1 MTTQTNPQNLQGI
14 MWKILACA
22 AFAGLNAVVRY
33 LTGGSGGIETPLPAA
48 QIACLQNVVGCVLMV
63 PLLLRGKGVS
73 FFRTQYVAMHTV
85 RILFGAG
92 GIILLYLAFA
102 VMPIAKA
109 VSLGFLGPI
118 FTVIGAYFYL
128 HERLGPLR
136 LLGVLLGLVGAFLI
150 SRPDHEFL
158 KGELGNLWALAL
170 PIGSAACFALCKI
183 VGRELTVRG
192 DSPALLTVY
201 LLVFMAPVCLVPA
214 LPTWVSPSLDQ
225 WGWLVL
231 LGGLASFAHYSMA
244 KSFACAEVVYLT
256 PFGFS
261 RLLFSA
267 AIAFVAFGEMPK
279 THDFWLG
286 TFIVFA
292 GTLAICWE
300 EEKEKKKAKARLAL
314 LPQEALA
321 TRA

>member
-1 MTTQTNPQNLQGI
+1 MTTQRASQNVQGI
-14 MWKILACA
+14 LWKIAACA
-22 AFAGLNAVVRY
+22 AFAVLNAIVHY
-33 LTGGSGGIETPLPAA
+33 LTGGAGDKSAPLPAA
-48 QIACLQNVVGCVLMV
+48 EIACLQNVVGCVLMV
-63 PLLLRGKGVS
+63 PLMLRGRGLA
-73 FFRTQYVAMHTV
+73 FFRTQHIAMHTV

-118 FTVIGAYFYL
+118 FTVIAAYFYL
-128 HERLGPLR
+128 NERLGPWR
-136 LLGVLLGLVGAFLI
+136 MFGIILGLVGAFLI
-150 SRPDHEFL
+150 SRPDAEFMQ
-158 KGELGNLWALAL
+158 GELKNIWALGL
-170 PIGSAACFALCKI
+170 PLGSAACFALCKI
-183 VGRELTVRG
+183 VGRELTLRG

-201 LLVFMAPVCLVPA
+201 LLVFMAPVCFVPA
-214 LPTWVSPSLDQ
+214 LPTWVSPTLNQ

-231 LGGLASFAHYSMA
+231 LGGVASFAHYSMA

-267 AIAFVAFGEMPK
+267 AIAYVAFGQMPK

-286 TFIVFA
+286 TLIVFI

-300 EEKEKKKAKARLAL
+300 EEKEKKKERAP